1 MLGLQ
6 RDLSVFPTHFLG
18 KAEIRCVVYLF
29 LYVNIVF
36 LAGKFYGKKVEKDFF
51 FPHTRD
57 KGVCG

>member
-1 MLGLQ
+1 MAWILISCELPM
-6 RDLSVFPTHFLG
+6 R
-18 KAEIRCVVYLF
+18 ENRCVVYLF
-29 LYVNIVF
+29 LCVNIVF